1 MIFEQIPIGPMQNF
15 SYLIADEES
24 KEAAVVDPGWEIEKI
39 SEIAK
44 KHDLNIKFILITH
57 SHYDHIDKVKEI
69 ADATDA
75 TVYVHKEDLDEI
87 KNKGVDKIKTIGEN
101 DEIYVGKIK
110 VKVLHTPGHSPGSV
124 CYLVGNKLIT
134 GDTLFVENIGRTDLP
149 GGDPRVIAESLK
161 KLKKLDEKIERISEI
176 EIKILRNRA
185 NFIRNMDD
193 LLSTDQRA
201 KLMVFRHRFR
211 DRMENMMREA
221 RKNRQMMNNG
231 IRR

>member
-1 MIFEQIPIGPMQNF
+1 MRRIREKRYNYWFKMIFEQIPIGPMQNF
-15 SYLIADEES
+15 SYLIGDEDS
-24 KEAAVVDPGWEIEKI
+24 KEAAIVDPGWEIEKI

-57 SHYDHIDKVKEI
+57 SHYDHIDKVKEM
-69 ADATDA
+69 ADATGA
-75 TVYVHKEDLDEI
+75 VVYVHKEDLDEI

-124 CYLVGNKLIT
+124 CYLVENKLIT

-161 KLKKLDEKIERISEI
+161 KLKKLDEKIEVYPGHDYGSVPHSSIAHE
-176 EIKILRNRA
+176 KKYNLH
-185 NFIRNMDD
+185 M
-193 LLSTDQRA
+193 
-201 KLMVFRHRFR
+201 K
-211 DRMENMMREA
+211 
-221 RKNRQMMNNG
+221 
-231 IRR
+231 

>member
-24 KEAAVVDPGWEIEKI
+24 KEAAVVDPGWEIKKI

-57 SHYDHIDKVKEI
+57 SHYDHIDKVKEM
-69 ADATDA
+69 ADATGA
-75 TVYVHKEDLDEI
+75 VVYVHKEDLDEI

-124 CYLVGNKLIT
+124 CYLVENKLIT

-161 KLKKLDEKIERISEI
+161 KLKKLDEKIEVYPGHDYGSVPHSSIAHE
-176 EIKILRNRA
+176 KKYNLH
-185 NFIRNMDD
+185 M
-193 LLSTDQRA
+193 
-201 KLMVFRHRFR
+201 K
-211 DRMENMMREA
+211 
-221 RKNRQMMNNG
+221 
-231 IRR
+231 